1 MARNSIDEM
10 EFRQWADQKWVEY
23 AAESIPTA
31 MPDDKMRLKFLVNL
45 LGDYKVV
52 LDGIAIYEGKH
63 FASAKE
69 AYDRA

>member
-10 EFRQWADQKWVEY
+10 EFRLWADAKWVEY

-31 MPDDKMRLKFLVNL
+31 MPGDKMRLNFFTNL
-45 LGDYKVV
+45 LGDYRVT
-52 LDGIAIYEGKH
+52 LDGITVYEGKH

-69 AYDRA
+69 AYDKA